1 MGRILSPAALIL
13 LLDNKDSFVWNLA
26 QTLSALGATVQV
38 VRSDAVAV
46 ERLGEARA
54 LVLSP
59 GPGRPE
65 DAGNAPAILAALAT
79 EVPVLGV
86 CLGHQMIGHVFGG
99 AVVRAPR
106 LMHGKSSLIRHDGQ
120 GVFDGCPQPMQV
132 ARYHSLCVARE
143 GLPDTLT
150 VTAETIDHGEVM
162 GLRHRDLQVH
172 GVQFHP
178 ESVLTPDG
186 QLLLGAFLR
195 LT

>member
-1 MGRILSPAALIL
+1 MTARVL
-13 LLDNKDSFVWNLA
+13 LVDNYDSFTYNLA
-26 QTLSALGATVQV
+26 QAFQVLGAEVLVHRNDQIDV
-38 VRSDAVAV
+38 DA
-46 ERLGEARA
+46 ARGLA
-54 LVLSP
+54 PTHLCVSP